1 VTAGRSAAPGDASR
15 PGLVGDGRAVVTGGA
30 GFIGSHLVRRL
41 QSDGWSVLVV
51 DDLSTGRSDRLPAGV
66 TLDVRDISA
75 DDLEAPFRSW
85 RPDAVFHLAA
95 QSSVPASHADPL
107 RDLAVNVVGTH
118 RVTEATRAAGASAL
132 VFVSSGGAVYGETPR
147 AATEETLPA
156 PASYYGVHKLAAEGH
171 VAVSGVPHAIVRPAN
186 VYGPGQ
192 TAGVDGAVIA
202 SFLDQAAAGGPLRI
216 HGDGGQSRD
225 FVQVQDAVAALV
237 LVARLRAEGGGD
249 AIWNVATGTAVTIR
263 ALADAVE
270 AATGRTFDRLSLPRR
285 SGDVTRSLLSP
296 ARLRSAGWRPSI
308 GLEDGL
314 RGLIDAVRDPEIG
327 AG

>member
-1 VTAGRSAAPGDASR
+1 M
-15 PGLVGDGRAVVTGGA
+15 
-30 GFIGSHLVRRL
+30 
-41 QSDGWSVLVV
+41 
-51 DDLSTGRSDRLPAGV
+51 

-118 RVTEATRAAGASAL
+118 RVTEAARGGRRCGAGL
-132 VFVSSGGAVYGETPR
+132 RVVGWGHLR
-147 AATEETLPA
+147 RD
-156 PASYYGVHKLAAEGH
+156 PASGDRADAARAGLLLRRPQARRGGSRGGVRRA
-171 VAVSGVPHAIVRPAN
+171 PCDRPARQRLRT
-186 VYGPGQ
+186 GPD
-192 TAGVDGAVIA
+192 AGVDGAVIA

-225 FVQVQDAVAALV
+225 FVHVEDAVAALV
-237 LVARLRAEGGGD
+237 LVAQLRAIGGGD
-249 AIWNVATGTAVTIR
+249 AVWNVASGTAVTIR
-263 ALADAVE
+263 GLADAVE
-270 AATGRTFDRLSLPRR
+270 AATGRTLGRLSLPRR

-296 ARLRSAGWRPSI
+296 ARLRSAGWQPSI

-314 RGLIDAVRDPEIG
+314 RGLIHAVHDQEIG